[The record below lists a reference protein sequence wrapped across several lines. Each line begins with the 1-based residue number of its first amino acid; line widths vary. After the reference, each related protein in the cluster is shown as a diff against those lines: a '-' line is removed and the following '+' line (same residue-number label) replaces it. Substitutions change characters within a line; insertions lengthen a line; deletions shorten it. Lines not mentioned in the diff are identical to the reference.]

1 MNTKP
6 DFSIIVASTKNGG
19 IGMNNSIPWKLP
31 TDLQFFRNVTTK
43 TDHDTMINAVIMGKF
58 TWQSLPRKPLPNRI
72 NVILSHKNDIQSSH
86 QLGVIS
92 AYSLDNALEK
102 LSQIHN
108 INKIYV
114 IGGEKL
120 YNEAIKHSSAK
131 YVYMTSIDAEIVCD
145 TFFPIKDL
153 NMYYE
158 KIYES
163 DKRID
168 NTLPI
173 CFEEYRRIIKKYV

>member
-1 MNTKP
+1 MNTKL
-6 DFSIIVASTKNGG
+6 DFSIIVASTKHGG
-19 IGMNNSIPWKLP
+19 IGINNSIPWKLP

-43 TDHDTMINAVIMGKF
+43 TDHDTLINAVIMGKF
-58 TWQSLPRKPLPNRI
+58 TWRSLPRKPLPNRI
-72 NVILSHKNDIQSSH
+72 NVVLSHSGDIQNSH

-92 AYSLDNALEK
+92 AHSLDNALEK

-120 YNEAIKHSSAK
+120 YNEAIKHPSSK
-131 YVYMTSIDAEIVCD
+131 YVYMTSISADITCD

-153 NMYYE
+153 NKYYE

-163 DKRID
+163 DPKID
-168 NTLPI
+168 NALHI
-173 CFEEYRRIIKKYV
+173 CFEEYRRINKE